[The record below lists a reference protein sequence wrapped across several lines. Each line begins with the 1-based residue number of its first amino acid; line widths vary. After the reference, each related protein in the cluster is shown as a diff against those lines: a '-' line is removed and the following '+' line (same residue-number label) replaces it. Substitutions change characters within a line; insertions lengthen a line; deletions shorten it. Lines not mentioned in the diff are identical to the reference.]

1 MERQVTVEGEVG
13 CGKQIDQKGAGARP
27 GRVGRV
33 SPRSSDCGS
42 EHRVFI
48 AKQAN

>member
-1 MERQVTVEGEVG
+1 MLGRGKYREAGY
-13 CGKQIDQKGAGARP
+13 GKQIDEKGAGAKP
-27 GRVGRV
+27 GRAGRV